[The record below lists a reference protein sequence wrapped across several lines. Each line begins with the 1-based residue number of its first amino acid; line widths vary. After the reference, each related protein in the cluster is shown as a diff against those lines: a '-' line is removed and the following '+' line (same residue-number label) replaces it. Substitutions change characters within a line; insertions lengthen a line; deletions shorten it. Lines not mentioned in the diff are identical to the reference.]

1 MLGNISKDFSVDNT
15 IKTRLHGYMYDFSV
29 DFDSIDVDDILN
41 ILKYINIKAWYKIMH
56 RVIK

>member
-29 DFDSIDVDDILN
+29 DFDSIDVDAILDIR
-41 ILKYINIKAWYKIMH
+41 KYINTKA
-56 RVIK
+56 